1 MREPRCE
8 PFAKSS
14 DIFVVTVTYNYIVY
28 DYIIVDHHYYTNHI
42 YIYMYIYIYIYILYS
57 CGAVAVD
64 WSRGGATRL
73 WLGLGW
79 LLYCRRRENMVGANM
94 VLAEFIKFVNYSYL
108 RAC

>member
-42 YIYMYIYIYIYILYS
+42 YIYIYVCIYIYILYT
-57 CGAVAVD
+57 VAERLQSTGRAEARPGSGWV
-64 WSRGGATRL
+64 WGGYCIAGDVKT
-73 WLGLGW
+73 WLEQTW
-79 LLYCRRRENMVGANM
+79 
-94 VLAEFIKFVNYSYL
+94 F
-108 RAC
+108 